1 MDGPR
6 ARLRAW
12 WQARQRRR
20 PSLRHVV
27 EAWDLLQ
34 RNNGTLYA
42 AAITYFSFL
51 ALFPLLLLG
60 VSIVAFA
67 LHSDP
72 SLQHSVYEHVAARFP
87 GKVGSELH
95 DAIRTAVDNRSG
107 VGVIGLVGVLLTG
120 LGWIANLRAAI
131 DAVWGRGQRKVG
143 FLQARVGNLV
153 VLAGLGLGSVVS
165 LALTAVG
172 T

>member
-34 RNNGTLYA
+34 RNNGNLYA

-60 VSIVAFA
+60 VSVVAFA

-72 SLQHSVYEHVAARFP
+72 SMQHSLYEHLARRFP
-87 GKVGSELH
+87 GRVGSALH
-95 DAIRTAVDNRSG
+95 DAIQAAIDNRSSLG
-107 VGVIGLVGVLLTG
+107 ILGLVGVLLAG
-120 LGWIANLRAAI
+120 LGWVANLRAAI
-131 DAVWGRGQRKVG
+131 DAVWGLGERKVG
-143 FLQARVGNLV
+143 FLKGRLSDFV
-153 VLAGLGLGSVVS
+153 VLLGLGIG
-165 LALTAVG
+165 TAVS
-172 T
+172 